1 MSPDACRFA
10 RDRDIARS
18 MPIYEYR
25 CSACNR
31 RSSVFVRSMTTA
43 VHAKCQHCGSAR
55 MSRLMSKFAVHRGA
69 GGADDDLDDLGGMD
83 NVDENDPKSVARW
96 ARRMRE
102 ESGED
107 LGPEFDQMIDRIES
121 GEDPESVMADADSA
135 ADDLDD
141 DL

>member
-1 MSPDACRFA
+1 
-10 RDRDIARS
+10 
-18 MPIYEYR
+18 
-25 CSACNR
+25 
-31 RSSVFVRSMTTA
+31 
-43 VHAKCQHCGSAR
+43 
-55 MSRLMSKFAVHRGA
+55 MSKFAVHRGA

>member
-1 MSPDACRFA
+1 
-10 RDRDIARS
+10 

-25 CSACNR
+25 CAACNR

-43 VHAKCQHCGSAR
+43 VRPKCEHCGSPKL
-55 MSRLMSKFAVHRGA
+55 SRLMSKFAVH
-69 GGADDDLDDLGGMD
+69 GGSNIDGDFDDLGGMD
-83 NVDENDPKSVARW
+83 DVNEDDPKSVARW

-121 GEDPESVMADADSA
+121 GESPEDVMSDTDSPM
-135 ADDLDD
+135 DDLDD
-141 DL
+141 DF